1 MAALAGTI
9 LLLDQLTKYIVLR
22 FLGRAEEVVIIDGF
36 FKFVHWTNTGA
47 AWSLFHGNNEM
58 LAIISLVAFGALVI
72 FRHHF
77 EAHTKL
83 GQIALGLMFGGIL
96 GNLVD
101 RLHPERYHVIDF
113 LYFFVYKRGGGEAGF
128 PAFNIADM
136 AICTGV
142 GLLFLL
148 SWQNGAEEMK
158 KAKEVEAGKQSE
170 GSGESK
176 PSA

>member
-1 MAALAGTI
+1 MTGNQRMAVLAGSI
-9 LLLDQLTKYIVLR
+9 LLLDQLTKFIVLK

-47 AWSLFHGNNEM
+47 AWSLFNGNNEM
-58 LAIISLVAFGALVI
+58 LGIISLIALAALFI

-83 GQIALGLMFGGIL
+83 GQIALGLMFGGIM

-101 RLHPERYHVIDF
+101 RLHPDRYHVIDF

-128 PAFNIADM
+128 PAFNVADM

-148 SWQNGAEEMK
+148 SWQTTTVEVAQAKAEAPTTP
-158 KAKEVEAGKQSE
+158 KAE
-170 GSGESK
+170 
-176 PSA
+176 